1 MSCLEIKHLKMIKA
15 IAETENLTRAAQRLH
30 LSQPALSRQLLDIEK
45 CLGAGLFHRSKKRM
59 ILTHAGARLHQSAES
74 ILQELDTAEVAIAKI
89 VHGETGS
96 LRIGVSCLFCFQWLP
111 AVMAHF
117 QKNYPKVDLA
127 ISTSLHCREDLLA
140 KRFDMVVTATPA
152 TGTELDSIDLFKDE
166 LVAIAAPDHPLS
178 TKRHVMPVDVSGIK
192 VIVARASSLSDCSLA
207 VWPGALIEP
216 EAIMEIEQPHA
227 IIELVKAG
235 LGVSMAPRWAVASYL
250 AAGQLAAIPIGPKGI
265 HLVWR
270 VFYLK
275 GSTLSA
281 FQQKFIDLM
290 RQDRMRIDERNA
302 LPVTVSA

>member
-30 LSQPALSRQLLDIEK
+30 VSQPALSRQLLDIEK

-59 ILTHAGARLHQSAES
+59 ILTNAGARLHQSAET

-96 LRIGVSCLFCFQWLP
+96 LHIGVSCLFCFQWLP
-111 AVMAHF
+111 GVMAQF

-140 KRFDMVVTATPA
+140 KRFDMVVTATPVN
-152 TGTELDSIDLFKDE
+152 GTELASIALFRDE

-178 TKRHVMPVDVSGIK
+178 AKRLIMPADVSGVK
-192 VIVARASSLSDCSLA
+192 VILARASSLSDCSLV
-207 VWPGALIEP
+207 VWPGAMIEP

-227 IIELVKAG
+227 IVELVKAG

-250 AAGQLAAIPIGPKGI
+250 AAGQLAAIPIGPQGI

-270 VFYLK
+270 VYYLS

-290 RQDRMRIDERNA
+290 RQDRMRIDERSA
-302 LPVTVSA
+302 LPAAFSV